1 MDNRVWH
8 ANYPDEVPT
17 SLEPYPEQSLYQIL
31 QDAADNYPDR
41 PATAF
46 LGSRLSYSQLNHE
59 VKSLAAG
66 LVALGVGRGDRVGLI
81 LPNSPQFIIGYYA
94 ALRIGA
100 IAVGNN
106 PLYTRRELTHQLSD
120 SGCKVVIVLDQLY
133 PTLGEARGQ
142 LPDLEHVVVTKITDY
157 MKPPLSWLAP
167 LKFRREAKAEG
178 RPWPP
183 VPPEAEVVWW
193 SGLLAEPHPVPE
205 IAEVDP
211 RNDVAALVYTG
222 GTTGL
227 SKGAKLTHF
236 NLVANATQ
244 NKAWFPGLQDGQEA
258 GLCVLPFFHSYG
270 MTVCM
275 NIGILGAG
283 KLILIPKPSDL
294 DQVLRAIEKE
304 RPTLFPGVPR
314 LYIAINEAAAK
325 KNIDMTS
332 IKACFSGAAKM
343 PGAVLERFEAAT
355 GGTIVEGY
363 GLTETSP
370 TTHAN
375 PITGVRKE
383 GSVGLPFPDT
393 DCRVVDLDDP
403 TVDVEAGEEGELLI
417 SGPQVMAGYWNKPEE
432 TDRVFVDGWFRT
444 GDVVRMDD
452 DGYFYIVDRIKEMI
466 IVSGFNVYPN
476 EVEEVIYRHP
486 KVAKVAVI
494 GVPDETTGE
503 AIKAFIVLHE
513 GDTAT
518 AEEIIEWCRDPET
531 GLAGYRVPK
540 QVEFRE
546 SIPETMVG
554 KVLRRVL
561 VEEERQKAKT
571 SGR

>member
-1 MDNRVWH
+1 MEERVWH
-8 ANYPDEVPT
+8 GNYPDEVPE
-17 SLEPYPEQSLYQIL
+17 SLAPYPEHSLYQIL
-31 QDAADNYPDR
+31 QDAADGFPNR
-41 PATAF
+41 PAIAF
-46 LGSRLSYSQLNHE
+46 LGNHLSYAELLDE
-59 VKSLAAG
+59 VEKLAAA
-66 LVALGVGRGDRVGLI
+66 LAALDVAKGDRVGLI
-81 LPNSPQFIIGYYA
+81 LPNSPQFVIGYYA

-106 PLYTRRELTHQLSD
+106 PLYTQRELTHQLSD

-133 PTLGEARGQ
+133 PTLGAARAQ
-142 LPDLEHVVVTKITDY
+142 LPDLDHVVVTRITDY
-157 MKPPLSWLAP
+157 MRPPLSWLAP
-167 LKFRREAKAEG
+167 LKFRREARAEG

-183 VPPEAEVVWW
+183 VPSGAEVRWW
-193 SGLLAEPHPVPE
+193 RDLIAEPHPIPNV
-205 IAEVDP
+205 AEVDP

-227 SKGAKLTHF
+227 SKGAMLTHF

-244 NKAWFPGLQDGQEA
+244 NKAWFPGLTDGQEA

-275 NIGILGAG
+275 NIGILEAA

-294 DQVLRAIEKE
+294 DQVLKAIEKE

-325 KNIDMTS
+325 RDVDMTS

-343 PGAVLERFEAAT
+343 PGAVLERFESAT

-403 TVDVEAGEEGELLI
+403 TKHVPPGEEGELLI

-432 TDRVFVDGWFRT
+432 TGSVFVDGWFRT
-444 GDVVRMDD
+444 GDVVRMDP

-494 GVPDETTGE
+494 GIPDETTGE
-503 AIKAFIVLHE
+503 ALKAFIVLHE

-518 AEEIIEWCRDPET
+518 ESEIIEWCRDPET

-540 QVEFRE
+540 RIEFRD

-561 VEEERQKAKT
+561 VEEEKNKAQT
-571 SGR
+571 PA

>member
-1 MDNRVWH
+1 MEERVWH
-8 ANYPDEVPT
+8 GNYPEEVPK
-17 SLEPYPEQSLYQIL
+17 SLEPYPEHSLYQIL
-31 QDAADNYPDR
+31 QDAADGFPNR
-41 PATAF
+41 PAIAF
-46 LGSRLSYSQLNHE
+46 LGNHLSYSGLHDE
-59 VKSLAAG
+59 VKKLAAG
-66 LVALGVGRGDRVGLI
+66 LVALGVTRGDRVGLI
-81 LPNSPQFIIGYYA
+81 LPNSPQFVIGYYA

-120 SGCKVVIVLDQLY
+120 SGCRVVVVLDQLY
-133 PTLGEARGQ
+133 PTLGAARAQ
-142 LPDLEHVVVTKITDY
+142 LPDLEHIVVTKITDY
-157 MKPPLSWLAP
+157 MSPPLSWLAP
-167 LKFRREAKAEG
+167 LKFRREARAEG
-178 RPWPP
+178 RQWPP
-183 VPPEAEVVWW
+183 VPSGAEVVWW
-193 SGLLAEPHPVPE
+193 RDLMAESHPVPAV
-205 IAEVDP
+205 AEADP

-227 SKGAKLTHF
+227 SKGAMLTHF

-244 NKAWFPGLQDGQEA
+244 NKAWFPGLTDGQEA

-275 NIGILGAG
+275 NIGILEAA

-294 DQVLRAIEKE
+294 DQVLKAIEKE

-325 KNIDMTS
+325 RDVDMTS

-343 PGAVLERFEAAT
+343 PGAVLERFESAT

-393 DCRVVDLDDP
+393 DCRIVDLDDP
-403 TVDVEAGEEGELLI
+403 TRDVQPGEEGELLI

-432 TDRVFVDGWFRT
+432 TESVFMDGWFRT

-494 GVPDETTGE
+494 GIPDETTGE

-518 AEEIIEWCRDPET
+518 ADEIIEWCRDPET

-540 QVEFRE
+540 QIEFRE

-561 VEEERQKAKT
+561 VEEEREKT
-571 SGR
+571 RTSA

>member
-1 MDNRVWH
+1 MEERVWYG
-8 ANYPDEVPT
+8 NYPDDVPT
-17 SLEPYPEQSLYQIL
+17 SLEPYPEHSLYQIL
-31 QDAADNYPDR
+31 QDAADGFPDR
-41 PATAF
+41 PAIAF
-46 LGSRLSYSQLNHE
+46 LGNHLNYSELHDE
-59 VKSLAAG
+59 VKKLAAA
-66 LVALGVGRGDRVGLI
+66 LAALGVGRGDRVGLI
-81 LPNSPQFIIGYYA
+81 LPNSPQFVIGYFA

-120 SGCKVVIVLDQLY
+120 SGCRVVVVLDQLY
-133 PTLGEARGQ
+133 PTLGAARAQ

-157 MKPPLSWLAP
+157 TRPPLSWLAP

-193 SGLLAEPHPVPE
+193 RDLMAESHPVPDLSD
-205 IAEVDP
+205 VDP
-211 RNDVAALVYTG
+211 RNDIAALVYTG

-227 SKGAKLTHF
+227 SKGAMLTHF

-244 NKAWFPGLQDGQEA
+244 NKAWFPGLRDGQEA

-275 NIGILGAG
+275 NIGILEAA

-294 DQVLRAIEKE
+294 DQVLKAIEKE

-325 KNIDMTS
+325 RDVDMTS

-343 PGAVLERFEAAT
+343 PGAVLERFESAT

-393 DCRVVDLDDP
+393 DCRIVDLDDP
-403 TVDVEAGEEGELLI
+403 AQEVRPGEEGELLI
-417 SGPQVMAGYWNKPEE
+417 SGPQVMAGYWNKREE
-432 TDRVFVDGWFRT
+432 TESVFVDGWFRT

-518 AEEIIEWCRDPET
+518 AEEIMEWCRDPDT

-540 QVEFRE
+540 QVEFRD

-561 VEEERQKAKT
+561 VEEEREKAET
-571 SGR
+571 SA

>member
-1 MDNRVWH
+1 MEERVWH
-8 ANYPDEVPT
+8 GNYPEEVPK
-17 SLEPYPEQSLYQIL
+17 SLEPYPEHSLYQIL
-31 QDAADNYPDR
+31 QDAADGFPNR
-41 PATAF
+41 PALAF
-46 LGSRLSYSQLNHE
+46 LGNHLSYSGLHDE
-59 VKSLAAG
+59 VKKLAAG
-66 LVALGVGRGDRVGLI
+66 LVALGVTRGDRVGLI
-81 LPNSPQFIIGYYA
+81 LPNSPQFVIGYYA

-120 SGCKVVIVLDQLY
+120 SGCRVVVVLDQLY
-133 PTLGEARGQ
+133 PTLGAARAQ
-142 LPDLEHVVVTKITDY
+142 LPDLEHIVVTKITDY
-157 MKPPLSWLAP
+157 MSPPLSWLAP
-167 LKFRREAKAEG
+167 LKFRREARAEG
-178 RPWPP
+178 RQWPP
-183 VPPEAEVVWW
+183 VPSGAEVVWW
-193 SGLLAEPHPVPE
+193 RDLMAESHPVPAV
-205 IAEVDP
+205 AEVDP

-227 SKGAKLTHF
+227 SKGAMLTHF

-244 NKAWFPGLQDGQEA
+244 NKAWFPGLTDGQEA

-275 NIGILGAG
+275 NIGILEAA

-294 DQVLRAIEKE
+294 DQVLKAIEKE

-325 KNIDMTS
+325 KDVDMTS

-343 PGAVLERFEAAT
+343 PGAVLERFESAT

-393 DCRVVDLDDP
+393 DCRIVDLDDP
-403 TVDVEAGEEGELLI
+403 TRDVQPGEEGELLI

-432 TDRVFVDGWFRT
+432 TESVFSDGWFRT

-518 AEEIIEWCRDPET
+518 ADEIIEWCRDPET

-561 VEEERQKAKT
+561 VEEEREKART
-571 SGR
+571 SA